1 MNKIGTDEIIQGI
14 LNSDENIIKYVYSE
28 NYIVIR
34 KFIND
39 NTGNDDETADVFQDA
54 IMVIYNK
61 AKEGNLN
68 IYVSFG
74 TYLFSIAKRL
84 WYDQLRKKSQKNIV
98 SDLQGI
104 DVIDDVDEFDY
115 ESTYNE
121 RHKLIWKHFEK
132 LTEDCRKVIKLFIDQ
147 HSITEVTGIMQY
159 SSEQHT
165 KNKRFRCKNRLIELI
180 IKDPQFKTLKNEKV
194 KDNDKIGRW

>member
-14 LNSDENIIKYVYSE
+14 LKSDENIIKYIYTE
-28 NYIVIR
+28 NYIVVR

-39 NTGNDDETADVFQDA
+39 NAGSDDETADVFQDA
-54 IMVIYNK
+54 LMVIYNK

-84 WYDQLRKKSQKNIV
+84 WYNELRIKRQKNIV

-104 DVIDDVDEFDY
+104 DVIDGVDEFDY
-115 ESTYNE
+115 ELTYNE

-132 LTEDCRKVIKLFIDQ
+132 LTEDCKKVIKLFIDK
-147 HSITEVTGIMQY
+147 HSITEVTDILQF

-165 KNKRFRCKNRLIELI
+165 KNRRFRCKNMLIEKI
-180 IKDPQFKTLKNEKV
+180 IKDPQFKNLKNEKV